1 MNLEEP
7 AVAAMPQPLADD
19 QQAQAPAEAHAAAP
33 PRRRRPEPLRTAP
46 HRHAATLLRD
56 PAPAARLPA
65 QAAGAGSVGSAAEA
79 RASAAAGASESPVSL
94 GVRLGYQVIEEQIL
108 QGQKLAQRLGRKAA
122 RAVGAGAG
130 RGAAEGAA
138 SAAGDAA
145 DGAANPAR
153 GDTANGAGDVGELLG
168 RVAHLYKDLGALC
181 VDAVEALA
189 RNPVLR
195 AGVARLTPT
204 AAPSAAAPSAAAAP
218 EPGGAARGASGGFA
232 LDISC
237 SRRTQVTLDLRWRGG
252 VGAPRVHALHAA
264 DPALPPLTDVRFTMD
279 AAQPEPVLQLVIA
292 DEHPAATY
300 TGVVVDGSTNE
311 PRGTL
316 SVRLLP

>member
-1 MNLEEP
+1 M
-7 AVAAMPQPLADD
+7 
-19 QQAQAPAEAHAAAP
+19 
-33 PRRRRPEPLRTAP
+33 
-46 HRHAATLLRD
+46 
-56 PAPAARLPA
+56 
-65 QAAGAGSVGSAAEA
+65 
-79 RASAAAGASESPVSL
+79 
-94 GVRLGYQVIEEQIL
+94 RLGYQVIEEQIL

-138 SAAGDAA
+138 SAAGGAADDAA
-145 DGAANPAR
+145 EGAANPAR

-189 RNPVLR
+189 RNLVLR

-204 AAPSAAAPSAAAAP
+204 AAPSAAAAP

-232 LDISC
+232 LDIRC